1 MGYGY
6 SVATGA
12 RTVMCEPFE
21 HLEPFGEYECESEAR
36 LDYDDAWQDLTH
48 TILGCLSPAWFKPDD
63 DAWRFGHPAGRVI
76 AWSGLHEL
84 LLDECQGGY
93 GYAYVTV
100 WPMEFLEP
108 GEPAHTLARN
118 TLDRTADAIFK
129 RLSEHYEL
137 RVPGGYIS
145 SPYRPAA

>member
-6 SVATGA
+6 RVADGA
-12 RTVMCEPFE
+12 RTVMCEPYE
-21 HLEPFGEYECESEAR
+21 HLTPFGEYERESEAR

-48 TILGCLSPAWFKPDD
+48 TILACLSPAWFVPDD

-100 WPMEFLEP
+100 WPLEVLEP
-108 GEPAHTLARN
+108 GEAAHTLAKN
-118 TLDRTADAIFK
+118 TLDRTADAIFT
-129 RLSEHYEL
+129 RLSGHYEL
-137 RVPGGYIS
+137 FVPGGYIA